1 MPRDA
6 SELAH
11 RLAREAEA
19 VCRHYLSN
27 GRREGRYWLVG
38 DVRNTPGRSMF
49 VRLKESPK
57 GPAGKW
63 TDAATGEH
71 GDLLDVIRESCGL
84 LDFHDVAD
92 EARRFLSL
100 PRSDPEPIA
109 ESCTSSRCQTGSPE
123 AARRLFAMSQP
134 IARTLVETYL
144 RNRGIT
150 ALHEAGS
157 LRFHPRCYYRP
168 DEDAPTE
175 TWPAMIARVTDL
187 DGRITGAHRTWLDP
201 STARGKAPIDT
212 PRRAM
217 GDLLGNAV
225 RFGVANDVLAA
236 GEGIETMLSLR
247 CVLPTL
253 PMAAA
258 LSANHL
264 AAMLLPL
271 TLRRLY
277 IARDDDAAGDAAVTA
292 LTERAEA
299 AGIEAIALSPRLG
312 DFNEDL
318 RTLRHRRASGSLAH
332 PARAAGRR
340 PLHAVGDG
348 RDGVSVGAS
357 IVVMAGQARPTTPD
371 RVAPTAF

>member
-1 MPRDA
+1 
-6 SELAH
+6 
-11 RLAREAEA
+11 
-19 VCRHYLSN
+19 
-27 GRREGRYWLVG
+27 
-38 DVRNTPGRSMF
+38 MF

-84 LDFHDVAD
+84 IDFHDVAD

-100 PRSDPEPIA
+100 PRIEPEPP
-109 ESCTSSRCQTGSPE
+109 SRPSRLPAQIGSPQ
-123 AARRLFAMSQP
+123 AAQRLFAMSQP
-134 IARTLVETYL
+134 VMRTLVETYL

-150 ALHEAGS
+150 PLHEDGA

-168 DEDAPTE
+168 DKHSPTE

-187 DGRITGAHRTWLDP
+187 DGCVTGAHRTWLDP
-201 STARGKAPIDT
+201 DGFDAVRLGKAPIDT

-264 AAMLLPL
+264 AALLLPP

-277 IARDDDAAGDAAVTA
+277 IARDNDAAGELAATA
-292 LTERAEA
+292 LTERADATGVET
-299 AGIEAIALSPRLG
+299 IVWTPRLG
-312 DFNEDL
+312 DFNENL
-318 RTLRHRRASGSLAH
+318 RGFGLDAL
-332 PARAAGRR
+332 RAALRVQLV
-340 PLHAVGDG
+340 PQDV
-348 RDGVSVGAS
+348 
-357 IVVMAGQARPTTPD
+357 ARFMLLMSADTG
-371 RVAPTAF
+371 

>member
-11 RLAREAEA
+11 HLARDAEA

-38 DVRNTPGRSMF
+38 DARNTPGRSMF
-49 VRLKESPK
+49 VRLKASPK

-84 LDFHDVAD
+84 IDFHDVTD

-100 PRSDPEPIA
+100 PRSELELPPKCPRPPAPI
-109 ESCTSSRCQTGSPE
+109 GSPD
-123 AARRLFAMSQP
+123 AARRLFAMAQP
-134 IARTLVETYL
+134 VMRTLVETYL

-150 ALHEAGS
+150 PLHEDGA

-168 DEDAPTE
+168 DEHSPTE
-175 TWPAMIARVTDL
+175 TWPAMIARVTGL

-201 STARGKAPIDT
+201 DGFDCVRLGKAPIDT

-217 GDLLGNAV
+217 GDLLGNTV

-264 AAMLLPL
+264 AALLLPA

-277 IARDDDAAGDAAVTA
+277 IARDVDLAGDAAVTS

-299 AGIEAIALSPRLG
+299 VGIETLVWTPRRG

-318 RTLRHRRASGSLAH
+318 RGFGLDAI
-332 PARAAGRR
+332 RAALRVQLV
-340 PLHAVGDG
+340 PQDVVGFMLLM
-348 RDGVSVGAS
+348 SAE
-357 IVVMAGQARPTTPD
+357 T
-371 RVAPTAF
+371 

>member
-11 RLAREAEA
+11 RLRSQAET

-38 DVRNTPGRSMF
+38 DARNTPGRSMF

-84 LDFHDVAD
+84 IDFHDVAD

-100 PRSDPEPIA
+100 PRIEPEPP
-109 ESCTSSRCQTGSPE
+109 SRASRHPEQIGSPD
-123 AARRLFAMSQP
+123 AARRLFAMSLP
-134 IARTLVETYL
+134 VMRTLVKTYL
-144 RNRGIT
+144 RNRDIT
-150 ALHEAGS
+150 PLHEDGA
-157 LRFHPRCYYRP
+157 LRFHPRCYYHP
-168 DEDAPTE
+168 DEHSPTE

-187 DGRITGAHRTWLDP
+187 EGRITGAHRTWLDP
-201 STARGKAPIDT
+201 DGFDPFRLGKAPIDT

-225 RFGVANDVLAA
+225 RFGVASDILVA

-253 PMAAA
+253 PMVAA

-264 AAMLLPL
+264 AALLLPP

-277 IARDDDAAGDAAVTA
+277 IACDNDAAGELAATA

-299 AGIEAIALSPRLG
+299 TGIETIPWIARLG

-318 RTLRHRRASGSLAH
+318 RAFGLEAL
-332 PARAAGRR
+332 RAAVRVQLV
-340 PLHAVGDG
+340 PQD
-348 RDGVSVGAS
+348 
-357 IVVMAGQARPTTPD
+357 VVRFMLLAIAETG
-371 RVAPTAF
+371 

>member
-27 GRREGRYWLVG
+27 GRREGRYWLIG

-71 GDLLDVIRESCGL
+71 GDLLDVIRESYGL

-100 PRSDPEPIA
+100 PRSDPVPA
-109 ESCTSSRCQTGSPE
+109 PQTTRLPAQTGSPE

-144 RNRGIT
+144 RNRNIT
-150 ALHEAGS
+150 ALHEDGA

-168 DEDAPTE
+168 DEDTPTE

-187 DGRITGAHRTWLDP
+187 DGRMTGAHRTWLDP
-201 STARGKAPIDT
+201 SGRGKAPIDT

-264 AAMLLPL
+264 AAMLLPP
-271 TLRRLY
+271 TLHRLY

-299 AGIEAIALSPRLG
+299 VGIEAIAWSPRLD

-318 RTLRHRRASGSLAH
+318 RTFGIDELQAALRTRLA
-332 PARAAGRR
+332 PQDVIRFMLWA
-340 PLHAVGDG
+340 
-348 RDGVSVGAS
+348 
-357 IVVMAGQARPTTPD
+357 
-371 RVAPTAF
+371 TAQTG

>member
-11 RLAREAEA
+11 RLGGQAEA
-19 VCRHYLSN
+19 VCRHYLST

-71 GDLLDVIRESCGL
+71 GDLLDIIRESCGL
-84 LDFHDVAD
+84 IDFHDVTA
-92 EARRFLSL
+92 EARRFLNMPRIETEPL
-100 PRSDPEPIA
+100 PKHPRLPAQI
-109 ESCTSSRCQTGSPE
+109 GSPD
-123 AARRLFAMSQP
+123 AARRLFTMSQP
-134 IARTLVETYL
+134 VTRTLAETYL
-144 RNRGIT
+144 RKRGIT
-150 ALHEAGS
+150 PLHEDGA

-168 DEDAPTE
+168 DEHSPTE
-175 TWPAMIARVTDL
+175 IWPAMIARVTDL
-187 DGRITGAHRTWLDP
+187 GGRITGAHRTWLD
-201 STARGKAPIDT
+201 SDGFDAARLGKAPIDT

-264 AAMLLPL
+264 AALLLPP

-277 IARDDDAAGDAAVTA
+277 IARDNDAAGEVVATA

-299 AGIEAIALSPRLG
+299 TGVETIVWMPRRD

-318 RTLRHRRASGSLAH
+318 RAFGLEAL
-332 PARAAGRR
+332 RAALRVQLV
-340 PLHAVGDG
+340 PQDV
-348 RDGVSVGAS
+348 
-357 IVVMAGQARPTTPD
+357 ARFMLLMS
-371 RVAPTAF
+371 A